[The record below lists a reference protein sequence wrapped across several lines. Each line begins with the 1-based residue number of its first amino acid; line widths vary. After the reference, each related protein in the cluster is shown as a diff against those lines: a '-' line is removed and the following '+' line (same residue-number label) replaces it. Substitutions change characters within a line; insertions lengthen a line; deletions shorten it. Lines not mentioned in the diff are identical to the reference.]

1 MIVEKKTIK
10 RFQECENEINICEKI
25 KKIPYFF
32 LYFNPIINYKL
43 LQISN
48 IDVHSLENSDALNN
62 NNYALL
68 SKKHLFYPSFSLFFN
83 SLTQTK
89 EKVVRL
95 FDSYT
100 YLLKAIHE
108 LNRNEVVYFNI
119 TSEKIGFNEKKQ
131 PILQNFSESFNY
143 NGFKAKILPSVYSLP
158 LEVHIISFL
167 QDPDFERKSISQT
180 NIEDI
185 CKNFIIKNQALKG
198 FSQEFIKEFYKKCV
212 RHVLSLSIVNEP
224 REKIVSHMMN
234 FSNTWDNYSLSA
246 LFLPII
252 TKIREE
258 MGMQNKFF
266 DKFTELLLLNM
277 DPDPKKRIAPI
288 ETINAFESLFDEC
301 DVW

>member
-43 LQISN
+43 LQVSN
-48 IDVHSLENSDALNN
+48 IDALSLENSDALNN
-62 NNYALL
+62 NNYVLL
-68 SKKHLFYPSFSLFFN
+68 SKKSFPYPSFHAFFN
-83 SLTQTK
+83 GLTQTK
-89 EKVVRL
+89 EKVARL
-95 FDSYT
+95 FHSYT

-108 LNRNEVVYFNI
+108 LNRNSIIYFNI

-143 NGFKAKILPSVYSLP
+143 NGFKGKILPSVYSLP
-158 LEVHIISFL
+158 LEVHIIAFL
-167 QDPDFERKSISQT
+167 QDPDFERKSISHT

-185 CKNFIIKNQALKG
+185 CKTFIIKNQALRG
-198 FSQEFIKEFYKKCV
+198 FSQEFIKDFYKKCV
-212 RHVLSLSIVNEP
+212 IHVLSLSIVNES
-224 REKIVSHMMN
+224 REKIVAHMLN

-258 MGMQNKFF
+258 AGMQNKFF
-266 DKFTELLLLNM
+266 DKFTQLLLLNM

-288 ETINAFESLFDEC
+288 ETINAFESLFDES
-301 DVW
+301 DIW